1 MQKRHPDIISNF
13 STISRYSRRYI
24 HLRLH
29 QAGYDLGHSQ
39 ARFMMLMAHG
49 FIGKKQDD
57 FKVALK
63 KDKTTVARAMAKL
76 EEANLIKREKDPE
89 DHRAYRIYPTAK
101 AKTIIQHI
109 DLIMIDLNNI
119 LISNLN
125 VQEQKNLL
133 KILKKM
139 ENNITSTINET
150 QKIESYQITHKDEH
164 LYDQ

>member
-24 HLRLH
+24 HYRLH
-29 QAGYDLGHSQ
+29 QEGYDLGHSQ

-57 FKVALK
+57 FKIALK

-76 EEANLIKREKDPE
+76 EEANLIRREKDPE

-101 AKTIIQHI
+101 AKDIIQHI
-109 DLIMIDLNNI
+109 DHIMVDLNNI
-119 LISNLN
+119 LIKDLN
-125 VQEQKNLL
+125 KQEQETLL
-133 KILKKM
+133 HLLKKM
-139 ENNITSTINET
+139 EQNISSTLNKT
-150 QKIESYQITHKDEH
+150 QKIDYYHLTKKDETLH
-164 LYDQ
+164 D